1 RIPGKFMIELTPRQ
15 QIFIQDDVPTRL
27 HHLAAHLEQIQF
39 LWTGVSSQELMLTL
53 VKESRYFIEWTV
65 PDMVKADDIDRA
77 AELVDLGRLL
87 TRWLFNW
94 ENIWSDAEQKQSA
107 SLETS
112 YWLRRVLEISRTES
126 ESLSA

>member
-1 RIPGKFMIELTPRQ
+1 MIELTPRQ
-15 QIFIQDDVPTRL
+15 QIFIQDDVTTRL
-27 HHLAAHLEQIQF
+27 HHLAAHLEQIQS
-39 LWTGVSSQELMLTL
+39 LWTQGSSQELMLTL

-77 AELVDLGRLL
+77 AELVDLGRIL

-94 ENIWSDAEQKQSA
+94 ENIWTDAEQKQSA

-112 YWLRRVLEISRTES
+112 YWLRRVLEISGTEP
-126 ESLSA
+126 ESMSA

>member
-1 RIPGKFMIELTPRQ
+1 MIELTPRQ
-15 QIFIQDDVPTRL
+15 QIFIQDDVTTHL
-27 HHLAAHLEQIQF
+27 HHLAAYLKQIQS
-39 LWTGVSSQELMLTL
+39 LWAQGLSQELMLTL

-87 TRWLFNW
+87 TEWLFNW

-112 YWLRRVLEISRTES
+112 YWLRRVLEISRTEP
-126 ESLSA
+126 ESMSA

>member
-1 RIPGKFMIELTPRQ
+1 MIELTPRQ

>member
-1 RIPGKFMIELTPRQ
+1 MIELTPRQ

-27 HHLAAHLEQIQF
+27 HHLSAHLSQIKS
-39 LWTGVSSQELMLTL
+39 LWTQESSQELMLTL

-65 PDMVKADDIDRA
+65 LDMVQADDIDRA
-77 AELVDLGRLL
+77 AELVDLGRVL

-94 ENIWSDAEQKQSA
+94 DNIWSDVEQKLSA
-107 SLETS
+107 AQQTED
-112 YWLRRVLEISRTES
+112 WLRRVLEISRTES

>member
-1 RIPGKFMIELTPRQ
+1 MIELTPRQ
-15 QIFIQDDVPTRL
+15 QIFIQDDVRTRL
-27 HHLAAHLEQIQF
+27 HHLAAHLEQIQS

-94 ENIWSDAEQKQSA
+94 ENIWSDTEQKQSA

-112 YWLRRVLEISRTES
+112 YWLRRVLEISGTEP
-126 ESLSA
+126 ESMSA